1 MTQFSNAPI
10 LSGKRPDGAFLSGT
24 QLENAITTDS
34 LQVFNVPSVGAI
46 NQGNGLSE
54 LRQAFGLLG
63 NVVQGAGQITAEA
76 RAKQEV
82 FDRGEAASRSSLDN
96 IDVAR
101 SFDENPDSIPDG
113 VKASEYATS
122 LVEAQINTQYADK
135 SEAWKNAYR
144 ENSAPKLANL
154 VRSHLD
160 QRQNVKTAEALTG
173 FSELAYNGNIDEAL
187 KGARALPG
195 ITEQQVYAGVIL
207 PGLKTASATGNQEA
221 FDRLAAALPEGQFKQ
236 TVDLERAQLQGAMM
250 QKNARDQQ
258 QAMAFFEEI
267 ANTQSPEVAADAL
280 RRMRDSGELTATNAA
295 KAQELL
301 DDRQKASAQ
310 QAVAAATNSLVSAVR
325 SNAITAKQ
333 GLSAIDQW
341 EATVG
346 VKAANGMREA
356 FNSALAN
363 KLHEEDKQ
371 AVELAKSSL
380 LTEQRAAFAN
390 GSPVATL
397 PDLERVVN
405 GKTVKVSGD
414 DAAKII
420 MSEEFQK
427 IDQSSRTPAEA
438 ASRKVQ
444 LSAEKGYEP
453 EEWKG
458 LLSLPYVGAG
468 SVEKMDAVPP
478 AWEEALTLYTI
489 MRRTEP
495 GLATKMVGDQERA
508 FYDAVLSNMQS
519 TTTGGR
525 PNVLAAFKQAQ
536 AARMRPP
543 EEVASMVRN
552 IPDKN
557 VESAALSVV
566 NNSTWFSF
574 IRGES
579 KSSAAR
585 NIGNLNELQTAIK
598 SEAVRLVKAGEPSPD
613 AAVEKAKQTVMASGS
628 VINGFWTLTNVDGLP
643 KFVQESLPQLGQK
656 IIDDYKATT
665 KEDGK
670 YGLAYDRRY
679 GSWRVVDFLGM
690 PVDGPKD
697 KTTFRNGDLVRM
709 WQADR
714 NAEAEARRIAAV
726 EKNARVQADNK
737 MRNDFPT
744 PPGMLMYT
752 R

>member
-1 MTQFSNAPI
+1 MTQFSNTPL
-10 LSGKRPDGAFLSGT
+10 LSGSRPQGGFLSGQ
-24 QLENAITTDS
+24 QLQNAIQTDS
-34 LQVFNVPSVGAI
+34 LQVFNVPAVGAI
-46 NQGNGLSE
+46 NHGNNLAE
-54 LRQAFGLLG
+54 LRQAFGLVG
-63 NVVQGAGQITAEA
+63 QVAQGAGQVAA
-76 RAKQEV
+76 QDRAKQEA
-82 FDRGEAASRSSLDN
+82 FDEGEAAKVASLDTV
-96 IDVAR
+96 DVAQGI
-101 SFDENPDSIPDG
+101 DENRVFVPDG
-113 VKASEYATS
+113 VKASAHAAD
-122 LVEAQINTQYADK
+122 LVEARIATEYANK
-135 SEAWKNAYR
+135 SEAWKKQYR
-144 ENSAPKLANL
+144 ASIPRVAGMLEQDKSRRTA
-154 VRSHLD
+154 
-160 QRQNVKTAEALTG
+160 VKNAEALSG
-173 FSELAYNGNIDEAL
+173 FSELAYQGDVDKAL
-187 KGARALPG
+187 AGARELG
-195 ITEQQVYAGVIL
+195 LTEQQVYAGVIL

-453 EEWKG
+453 EEWRG

-552 IPDKN
+552 IPDNN

-613 AAVEKAKQTVMASGS
+613 AAVEKAKQTVMASGA

-665 KEDGK
+665 KDDGK

-709 WQADR
+709 WQSDR
-714 NAEAEARRIAAV
+714 NAKAEAIRNEAV
-726 EKNARVQADNK
+726 RKNAGWQGERARVA
-737 MRNDFPT
+737 NDPILT
-744 PPGMLMYT
+744 DRIQGLLN
-752 R
+752 